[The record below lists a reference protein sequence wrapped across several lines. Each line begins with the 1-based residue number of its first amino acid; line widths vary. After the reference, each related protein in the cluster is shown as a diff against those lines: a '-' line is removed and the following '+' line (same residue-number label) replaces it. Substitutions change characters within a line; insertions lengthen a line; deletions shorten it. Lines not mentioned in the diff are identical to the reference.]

1 MTLLGVSSLTGML
14 FYLRVGGFHMV
25 LIEYVFQILHWY
37 IKMPAKS
44 LAVLCGA
51 DCFHLWALQMCSCLL
66 LGVLM
71 FLSCGP
77 VR

>member
-1 MTLLGVSSLTGML
+1 
-14 FYLRVGGFHMV
+14 MV
-25 LIEYVFQILHWY
+25 LIEYIFQILHWY
-37 IKMPAKS
+37 IKMPAKF
-44 LAVLCGA
+44 LAVLCRA
-51 DCFHLWALQMCSCLL
+51 DCFHLQMCSCLL

>member
-1 MTLLGVSSLTGML
+1 
-14 FYLRVGGFHMV
+14 MV
-25 LIEYVFQILHWY
+25 LKEYVFQILHWY
-37 IKMPAKS
+37 IKMPAKF
-44 LAVLCGA
+44 LAVLGGA